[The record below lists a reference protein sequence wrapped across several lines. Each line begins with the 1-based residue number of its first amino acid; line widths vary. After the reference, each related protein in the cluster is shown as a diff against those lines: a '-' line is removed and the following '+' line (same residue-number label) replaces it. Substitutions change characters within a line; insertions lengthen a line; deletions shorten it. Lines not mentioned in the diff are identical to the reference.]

1 MKKIIITCLS
11 LSFCFV
17 ISAQKLDNIVVSGNF
32 INTPFKDFVEEIETK
47 SPLRFYY
54 QQELIKDVR
63 ITFSGIDVSISQVLN
78 DQLKKAGLQFY
89 IEGNY
94 IYIFSGKEIL
104 TDLPPYGISKTE
116 NNIAIPDSI
125 ENINDTERKY
135 LEGKMISAVQVI
147 EIGERQKA
155 AGTSRCIINGRI
167 IDDSNSE
174 PLIGATVYI
183 DELKSGAV
191 ADLDGRFKLALNPG
205 KYTAIFSYMSMKQQQ
220 YYLQIYS
227 GGSVT
232 IKMRKELVAL
242 DEVNVISNR
251 YDLVKGMQMGF
262 ENISAKTLKEVPLVF
277 GERDVLKVVQLL
289 PGVLNVGEGSSGFN
303 VRGSSEDQNMFY
315 INKVPVYNTS
325 HLLGFFSSFD
335 PAIIND
341 FTFYKSNIPARFG
354 GRLSSVFNIT
364 TRQGSKKK
372 VFGQGGISPITAHG
386 SLEIPVIKDKVSIVT
401 SFRSSY
407 SDWILKKIRNDN
419 IKKSSANF
427 YDGSFSVNAE
437 INDKNLLKAF
447 MYLSKDKF
455 SLSSLSDYNYS
466 NSGSSLSWKH
476 VFSSILSADV
486 AVIHGG
492 YSFEN
497 ADKTN
502 LTTAYL
508 QKYRLDHYEA
518 RADFSL
524 LSRSDHKIEFGTSEI
539 YYNLDRGT
547 ISPLNEYSY
556 RIPVILGKE
565 QGLECALYLSDEFTL
580 FRYLTV
586 LGGIRY
592 SLFTQLGPA
601 EIYTYNSQTS
611 LTIDNIKDTL
621 RYDKGKFIKTYSG
634 PEYRLAL
641 NYLLGS
647 NSSLKASY
655 NRLYQY
661 VFMLTNTIAISPND
675 KWKLCDYHIQPP
687 VVDQIS
693 IGYYKSFTD
702 AGIKASLELYHKWI
716 NNQVEYKDG
725 TDFMS
730 PNPIETQI
738 LQGKQH
744 VDGIELMIEKN
755 AGKATGWISYCY
767 SRSFIIVDGGL
778 PENQINRG
786 IEYPANYD
794 RPHSF
799 NLVIN
804 HKANRRLSESL
815 TFVYTTGR
823 PFTFPVSI
831 YYSER
836 QQLLNFSNRNEFR
849 LSDYARL
856 DLSISLEGNLFK
868 KKPIHSFWTLN
879 LYNALGR
886 KNVYSVYFDTEN
898 GVVKGHQLSIF
909 AVPIL
914 TLSWNYKF
922 GNYLND

>member
-1 MKKIIITCLS
+1 MKKIIVACLI
-11 LSFCFV
+11 LSFCIA
-17 ISAQKLDNIVVSGNF
+17 ISAQKLDNTVVSGNF
-32 INTPFKDFVEEIETK
+32 INTPFKDFVKEIEIK

-54 QQELIKDVR
+54 QQERIKDVR

-78 DQLKKAGLQFY
+78 DQLKKVGLQFY

-94 IYIFSGKEIL
+94 IYIFSGEQI
-104 TDLPPYGISKTE
+104 TTELPPYRVSKIE
-116 NNIAIPDSI
+116 NNTAIPDSI
-125 ENINDTERKY
+125 KNITDTERKY
-135 LEGKMISAVQVI
+135 LEGKIISSVEVI
-147 EIGERQKA
+147 EIGDRQKA
-155 AGTSRCIINGRI
+155 SGTSKCIISGRI
-167 IDDSNSE
+167 VDDSNSD

-183 DELKSGAV
+183 EELKSGAV
-191 ADLDGRFKLALNPG
+191 ADLDGRFKLALSPG
-205 KYTAIFSYMSMKQQQ
+205 KYKAVFSYMSMKQQQ

-335 PAIIND
+335 PAIIDD

-372 VFGQGGISPITAHG
+372 IFGQGGISPITAHG

-419 IKKSSANF
+419 IRKSSANF

-447 MYLSKDKF
+447 LYLSKDKF

-466 NSGSSLSWKH
+466 NSGFSLSWKH

-486 AVIHGG
+486 AVIHSG

-539 YYNLDRGT
+539 LYDLDRGNIT
-547 ISPLNEYSY
+547 PFGELSY
-556 RIPVILGKE
+556 RTPVNLGKE

-580 FRYLTV
+580 FRNLTV

-611 LTIDNIKDTL
+611 LTIDNLKDTL

-730 PNPIETQI
+730 PNPIETQT

-767 SRSFIIVDGGL
+767 SRSFITVDGGL

-804 HKANRRLSESL
+804 NKANRRLSESL

-849 LSDYARL
+849 LPDYARL
-856 DLSISLEGNLFK
+856 DLSISLEGNLFR

-886 KNVYSVYFDTEN
+886 KNVYSVYFDAEN